1 MSIRAAKRPDTPVP
15 IVGEAVGSPVGGFW
29 SRLLVGNTPP
39 STPPSAPTAAPS
51 ISSLILASR
60 EEAPTAPAPA
70 PASATPAPSKDD
82 SAVPTLIGFFPSHL
96 YELPE
101 CAIMTFRQASDTVQI
116 SDFPRRVMVKDAVIG
131 TPTAVDAVAW
141 SEMEAPEG
149 ATGRVFSFSNEGR
162 AVCKVE
168 ATLRDGAL
176 ERVAVVQANYSPLLV
191 AAGFVPPSSLLV
203 YNKPRAHLASLRA
216 LHTDLATDDE
226 LGYVPTSEL
235 VVTKAVARLS
245 LDADEGAK
253 GDAARRDWKTTRDF
267 LCELSAC
274 AADCVDRYAHVEV
287 DRTKAH
293 ELRAELKT
301 WRRHVV

>member
-1 MSIRAAKRPDTPVP
+1 MSIRAAKRPDTPIP

-51 ISSLILASR
+51 ISSLVLGSR
-60 EEAPTAPAPA
+60 EEVPTTPAPTP
-70 PASATPAPSKDD
+70 ATPAPSKDAG
-82 SAVPTLIGFFPSHL
+82 AVPTLIGFFPSHL

-101 CAIMTFRQASDTVQI
+101 CALMTFRQANDTVQI

-131 TPTAVDAVAW
+131 TPAAVDAVAW

-149 ATGRVFSFSNEGR
+149 AVGHVFSFSNEGR

-168 ATLRDGAL
+168 ATLRNGTL

-203 YNKPRAHLASLRA
+203 YNKPKAHLASLRA
-216 LHTDLATDDE
+216 LHADLATDDE

-235 VVTKAVARLS
+235 VVTKAVARLA

-253 GDAARRDWKTTRDF
+253 GDAARRDWKTTRAF
-267 LCELSAC
+267 LCELSTC
-274 AADCVDRYAHVEV
+274 AADCVDQYARVEV

-293 ELRAELKT
+293 ELRAELET
-301 WRRHVV
+301 WRRHVA